1 MSHWERN
8 ARYVEETFG
17 VFVDWK
23 ERFYNC
29 PYCGEP
35 VYESDWD
42 KENFQDYL
50 CPICED
56 ADGEDDFSFLYF
68 KDEN

>member
-1 MSHWERN
+1 MNHWEQN
-8 ARYVEETFG
+8 AHYAEETFG
-17 VFVDWK
+17 VFVDWE

-35 VYESDWD
+35 IYESDWD
-42 KENFQDYL
+42 EENLQDYL

-56 ADGEDDFSFLYF
+56 ADAED
-68 KDEN
+68 

>member
-1 MSHWERN
+1 MMNQWEEN
-8 ARYVEETFG
+8 AKYAEATFG
-17 VFVDWK
+17 VFVDWE

-35 VYESDWD
+35 VYEEDWW
-42 KENFQDYL
+42 KTYKLQKYL

-56 ADGEDDFSFLYF
+56 EDA
-68 KDEN
+68 EG